1 MRKVTLVDPIRP
13 SHDSRLDALVARA
26 TQVAVQRHSGGSEE
40 PHRRPLLIGL
50 AVLGVAAIGAGFVVA
65 ALVSNDGPAD
75 SASTTDSAVSA
86 VTLPPVTAAGAATAD
101 SSTPQVDVSAP
112 APTSDTTLP
121 QSVVSTTSIALTAV
135 QSDAVTTSPPVAA
148 AAQVLTGPPSMQL
161 PGGQPWPNGLYQ
173 DNIMYLRGTVPSE
186 EVGGDL
192 QRRAEDILGAE
203 NVRNELVIDPSVP
216 KVETVIVRLGNSV
229 LFKSGDFDI
238 PPESEPGFQLWAAFL
253 ASNPSV
259 TLTVIGH
266 ADSRGTPES
275 NQQLALQRAQVA
287 AERITRNGIDVSRVT
302 SVSRGADDPVAAN
315 DTREGRALNR
325 RVEFAVTGLLK
336 A

>member
-1 MRKVTLVDPIRP
+1 M
-13 SHDSRLDALVARA
+13 S
-26 TQVAVQRHSGGSEE
+26 
-40 PHRRPLLIGL
+40 
-50 AVLGVAAIGAGFVVA
+50 
-65 ALVSNDGPAD
+65 
-75 SASTTDSAVSA
+75 
-86 VTLPPVTAAGAATAD
+86 
-101 SSTPQVDVSAP
+101 
-112 APTSDTTLP
+112 
-121 QSVVSTTSIALTAV
+121 
-135 QSDAVTTSPPVAA
+135 
-148 AAQVLTGPPSMQL
+148 L

-173 DNIMYLRGTVPSE
+173 DNIMYLRGAVPSE

-192 QRRAEDILGAE
+192 QRRAEEILGAD
-203 NVRNELVIDPSVP
+203 NVRNELIIDSSVP

-238 PPESEPGFQLWAAFL
+238 PPESEPGFVLWAAFL

-287 AERITRNGIDVSRVT
+287 AERITRNGIDLSRV
-302 SVSRGADDPVAAN
+302 SAISRGADDPVAVN
-315 DTREGRALNR
+315 DTQEGRALNR
-325 RVEFAVTGLLK
+325 RVEFAVTGLLS